1 MRGRQRER
9 GEGAGPLDALV
20 ALIREGLEAFFRW
33 TGNYGLAII
42 LLTVAVRVLLLPLT
56 LAQMRQVQKMQEL
69 QPELQRLQRKYRDN
83 PQRLNE
89 ETWKLW
95 RERGVSP
102 LAGCLPVLIQLPI
115 LWAFFHALSTF
126 RFDGRAGFLWVDN
139 LAAPDPWYVLPLL
152 AAVTTYWQSVTA
164 VSPQG
169 ADPTQRVMA
178 YFFPFLVGG
187 MAVKLPSGLALYWV
201 VSNVLSVVQQRLL
214 TSGQAVRPA
223 KGDA

>member
-1 MRGRQRER
+1 M
-9 GEGAGPLDALV
+9 
-20 ALIREGLEAFFRW
+20 ALIRQGLEAFSRW

-42 LLTVAVRVLLLPLT
+42 LLTVAVRVVLLPLT
-56 LAQMRQVQKMQEL
+56 FAQMRQIQKMQEL

-95 RERGVSP
+95 RERGISP
-102 LAGCLPVLIQLPI
+102 LTGCLPVLIQLPI
-115 LWAFFHALSTF
+115 LWAFFRALSTF
-126 RFDGRAGFLWVDN
+126 SFNGRAAFLWVDN

-164 VSPQG
+164 VSPQAAG
-169 ADPTQRVMA
+169 DPSQRFMA
-178 YFFPFLVGG
+178 YVFPFLVGG

-201 VSNVLSVVQQRLL
+201 VSNLLSVGQQLL
-214 TSGQAVRPA
+214 MRGQAVRPQA
-223 KGDA
+223 KGEA